1 MNLNLL
7 LKNVMVS
14 PPFSAEKGSTAIRD
28 LLEKNKPLMV
38 GRFGSVEIKGI
49 LYPKLPWV
57 IQHLVRK
64 KVFSSMQNNAGFF
77 SISDQA
83 IKDFSSLMIKDMR
96 QLDVLGSWRIEEKLL
111 QKYFYNAVRVELRC
125 LEPYLSSNPWSE
137 ALEGRKVLIVHPFN
151 NTIERQ
157 YHDKRDHIFTDK
169 RVLPKFKSLVTIKA
183 VQSIAGNKSDFDSWF
198 AALDYMREAIDS
210 KDFDI
215 AILGCGAYGF
225 PLAAHIKR
233 MGKQAVHLGGAT
245 QILFGIKGLRW
256 DSHPI
261 ISTFYNDYWVRP
273 ALEDVP
279 VGAKNIENG
288 CYW

>member
-1 MNLNLL
+1 
-7 LKNVMVS
+7 MVS